1 METNLKIIK
10 KLEQIFLNDNL
21 TELDKELAKKLILE
35 LYENITFEQQEE
47 SVEESVP
54 ETNPLEEK
62 IKELEK
68 ETGKIIELINT
79 ISAQTH
85 SKENNIVTPEVE
97 VHSSAKEI
105 IANEQ
110 EAKPDESTIPQFDEP
125 QPETSITVK
134 EEIKSEQESKQ
145 KEEVIIHETQQNN
158 EHTDN
163 HQTISEVLAESA
175 KTTLYDM
182 IKEIK
187 NDTDLSTKLAN
198 MPVTNISKAITLNEK
213 LMFIRELF
221 GGNKEKYDEAVSKL
235 NAAGSLEEAL
245 DLLATYN
252 IDTTKESAGVF
263 IKILYRRFL

>member
-1 METNLKIIK
+1 MKKNLEIIK
-10 KLEQIFLNDNL
+10 KLEQIFLNENL
-21 TELDKELAKKLILE
+21 TALDKELAKKLVLE
-35 LYENITFEQQEE
+35 LYENITFEPQEE
-47 SVEESVP
+47 PVEKSIP
-54 ETNPLEEK
+54 EPNPIEEK

-79 ISAQTH
+79 ISAQTQQ
-85 SKENNIVTPEVE
+85 KETATTEITETNTVE
-97 VHSSAKEI
+97 ATTDIKEQQSAPAG
-105 IANEQ
+105 IA
-110 EAKPDESTIPQFDEP
+110 EP
-125 QPETSITVK
+125 QPEKPEPATANVQEEVKPEPETPQK
-134 EEIKSEQESKQ
+134 EEI
-145 KEEVIIHETQQNN
+145 HTDTPHN
-158 EHTDN
+158 EHPDH

-198 MPVTNISKAITLNEK
+198 MPVANISKAITLNEK

-221 GGNKEKYDEAVSKL
+221 GGNAEKYHKAVSKL